1 MEEEE
6 WAREKF
12 QAQFFLKV
20 YFWSLKGLTA
30 EYPATL
36 KQPTKVGGYVDAR
49 ILSHYVSAYPLC
61 QYLFNNSD
69 CISAYPLRYTLKTAY
84 KGYSMSIKG
93 RKVHK
98 RDNCVSMYPA
108 LSGIQL

>member
-1 MEEEE
+1 M
-6 WAREKF
+6 
-12 QAQFFLKV
+12 
-20 YFWSLKGLTA
+20 
-30 EYPATL
+30 
-36 KQPTKVGGYVDAR
+36 DAW

-61 QYLFNNSD
+61 QYLFNNSH
-69 CISAYPLRYTLKTAY
+69 CISAYRIHFDIHLRQHIKHIVCLFVVLKAT
-84 KGYSMSIKG
+84 KG